1 MKDQNKK
8 RFKRNEGFRL
18 SFKEPI
24 QTTFTIHQIEDKDVT
39 SKKGVLS
46 IIDMSLKGAKLISK
60 LSLSVPHTI
69 VSLEN
74 PLAEEPFFIE
84 GELIWEKDTT
94 EGFIYGMRFLSDSY
108 SEEILLQTL
117 KEYVKKNK

>member
-1 MKDQNKK
+1 MQN
-8 RFKRNEGFRL
+8 L
-18 SFKEPI
+18 YP
-24 QTTFTIHQIEDKDVT
+24 
-39 SKKGVLS
+39 
-46 IIDMSLKGAKLISK
+46 SLVCLFHI
-60 LSLSVPHTI
+60 LI